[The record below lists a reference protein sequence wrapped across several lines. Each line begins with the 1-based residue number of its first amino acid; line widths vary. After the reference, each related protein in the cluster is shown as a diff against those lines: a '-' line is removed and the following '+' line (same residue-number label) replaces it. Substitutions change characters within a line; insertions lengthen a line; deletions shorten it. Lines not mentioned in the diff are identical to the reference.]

1 MFKELKVI
9 LSASIQKLKQ
19 GMKNAIGVVSGG
31 ERKIKQSSNK
41 INQSLN
47 NAFGGDTRTKIDD
60 LNDKINT
67 TKKELIKAEAE
78 VRRYKKDLE
87 GLKEGDKNFEKL
99 NNSLTNNQN
108 KVKVATAALKS
119 YNTELRQNK
128 TNLANSRLAAE
139 DNQSALESMSRTL
152 TAVSSAVLL
161 MDDSSE
167 SLRNTMK
174 TLNFA
179 FAAANAVVSINNL
192 KLRENQ
198 LFLKASAKASNVL
211 SKATRTAAGSF
222 SVLKTSLSALGV
234 GLVVGLLSSL
244 AYKLYEVISASNKAA
259 KSQREFNESFSDIA
273 GEEISNMESL
283 VSVINDTSLSLGTR
297 KQSLQELQ
305 SLFPNY
311 FKDLKDED
319 ILNGNAKIA
328 VDNLTKAI
336 LANAKARVYQQRIAE
351 NTKELVKSEEELEQ
365 ANVGLDGVNKRLNDG
380 NKKTSATYALLS
392 NQFKESEKDIT
403 KLKNRITELNKEN
416 DKYAQIIDK
425 IRRSTDPFTGGG
437 SGSGGDGKAKAAKK
451 SFEQITN
458 LQTKAL
464 ISEERLRAEQEK
476 KFLKTEEE
484 KVRATIA
491 SEERILAIKRSAIL
505 QAATAQNLSASQ
517 VTELLRNLAL
527 QEIKLQSEK
536 SARLQ
541 VARNK
546 DTDNAIASEELKAK
560 QVEESL
566 KGSLV
571 KADEITNQS
580 LANLANAYRRGEID
594 LATYEYNKTLLTIEG
609 LEARKRILESFGED
623 VSKIEQKIGDLQA
636 KYQKKSSDKT
646 KENAKKTGQ
655 AVGRIVAQTAR
666 QLASS
671 LTNLL
676 SESFDRA
683 FAGTSKLAELD
694 LEILKKQQE
703 ELEYTMQKA
712 GTTEVQ
718 RLQQQRQYLENEQKL
733 MEASQSNMQ
742 KLQQGI
748 LASIADFL
756 DALGRGLVAAAL
768 ASKAFQESLLANPLL
783 ALGAGVAAIAAASLV
798 RSKLQKGPAFA
809 DGGIVSGP
817 TLGLVGEYPGASTNP
832 EVIAPLDKLKNM
844 IGGGM
849 SEGGYIAE
857 TRVSGRDLAL
867 VLSRYEKD
875 RTRG

>member
-31 ERKIKQSSNK
+31 EKKIKKSADK
-41 INQSLN
+41 INQSMN
-47 NAFGGDTRTKIDD
+47 EAFGGDTRTKIDD

-67 TKKELIKAEAE
+67 TKTELIKAQAE
-78 VRRYKKDLE
+78 VKRYKKELKGLE
-87 GLKEGDKNFEKL
+87 EGDEGYEFLNKQLQKNQEAVDKATTKL
-99 NNSLTNNQN
+99 KN
-108 KVKVATAALKS
+108 
-119 YNTELRQNK
+119 YNTQLRESK

-211 SKATRTAAGSF
+211 SRATKTAAGSF

-244 AYKLYEVISASNKAA
+244 AHKLYEVMSASNKAA
-259 KSQREFNESFSDIA
+259 KFQREFNESFSDIA

-297 KQSLQELQ
+297 KESLKELQ

-336 LANAKARVYQQRIAE
+336 LANAKARVYQQKIAE

-365 ANVGLDGVNKRLNDG
+365 ANIGLDGVNKRLNDG
-380 NKKTSATYALLS
+380 TKKTSATYALLS
-392 NQFKESEKDIT
+392 NQFKDSEKDIN

-416 DKYAQIIDK
+416 DKYAKIIDK
-425 IRRSTDPFTGGG
+425 IRQSTDPFTGGD
-437 SGSGGDGKAKAAKK
+437 STGDGKSKAAKK
-451 SFEQITN
+451 SLDQITN

-484 KVRATIA
+484 KERAAIA
-491 SEERILAIKRSAIL
+491 SEERILAIRRSAIL
-505 QAATAQNLSASQ
+505 QAATAQNLSAAQ
-517 VTELLRNLAL
+517 VTELLRNLSLEEINL
-527 QEIKLQSEK
+527 QNEK

-546 DTDNAIASEELKAK
+546 DTNNAIASEELKAK
-560 QVEESL
+560 QIEESL
-566 KGSLV
+566 KGSLA
-571 KADEITNQS
+571 KEDEITNQS

-594 LATYEYNKTLLTIEG
+594 LATYEYNKTLFTIEG

-671 LTNLL
+671 LTNLI

-718 RLQQQRQYLENEQKL
+718 RLQQQRQYLQNEQKL